1 MARRERVRGEV
12 CDGERGA
19 QAESLCYWCYHRGY
33 LPTESSGVRGAL
45 GRKTVKSKRRKR
57 ETSPA
62 EGTGL
67 SRREF
72 ARRAGVAAAAI
83 AAIPG
88 GVLGMADTL
97 PGSRE
102 VPLAPLQE
110 AAGGTPKLSAEA
122 LGEAEGKV
130 AEIIRR
136 YGAKLSEAQKADVR
150 RLMRE
155 AQEQIEALRAFPL
168 ENSDEPATVFH
179 LVGAASRGAGTT
191 RRAPAASSPP
201 GAPGGKKPAKGDA

>member
-1 MARRERVRGEV
+1 M
-12 CDGERGA
+12 
-19 QAESLCYWCYHRGY
+19 
-33 LPTESSGVRGAL
+33 
-45 GRKTVKSKRRKR
+45 
-57 ETSPA
+57 PA
-62 EGTGL
+62 AGDGL

-72 ARRAGVAAAAI
+72 ARRAGVAAAAM

-88 GVLGMADTL
+88 GVLGMAGT
-97 PGSRE
+97 PSSGRE
-102 VPLAPLQE
+102 DSIAPLQE

-122 LGEAEGKV
+122 LGEADGKV
-130 AEIIRR
+130 AEILRR

-179 LVGAASRGAGTT
+179 VVGTSPRSAGTT
-191 RRAPAASSPP
+191 RRAPAAPAAP
-201 GAPGGKKPAKGDA
+201 GAKKPAKGDA